1 MTSGERIDNSQPD
14 SQRGAIAQ
22 PLWQGLASE
31 AVLWSLRAGSWL
43 HRLDGAA
50 TMPTAGEPA
59 EAHGSQAV
67 PCAWGGHISW
77 SPACGMRRGPTARG
91 QLVLSG
97 AYATGSPAYVR
108 GHRAA
113 RSGLLLRRSR
123 WPRLPPGL
131 FVPIHLR
138 TVGCKPN
145 SVEIDR

>member
-77 SPACGMRRGPTARG
+77 SPTCGMRWPD
-91 QLVLSG
+91 G
-97 AYATGSPAYVR
+97 AWAAGI
-108 GHRAA
+108 RALYKA
-113 RSGLLLRRSR
+113 VFQDSENREGLLDTL
-123 WPRLPPGL
+123 
-131 FVPIHLR
+131 
-138 TVGCKPN
+138 
-145 SVEIDR
+145 